1 MSLTIPLS
9 VRVKTARADKHIT
22 LDLRDLSLRS
32 VAPGGFAS
40 ATFSLDRPLSTQPD
54 EIDYYSTVYVYDRR
68 NGQTVWEGRLEDPGR
83 SAGDGQVWS
92 VAAVGPSAQ
101 AQDRTVPLIYI
112 DQSLSEGW
120 IRADNVTPGATV
132 GVGADIGLGANS
144 STQAINIQWPQG
156 LGVVNNSR
164 GVWRYTLIADAGQKL
179 ARVDYT
185 WDTGATTSNNKV
197 EAVTRSTDLAS
208 GEVARTQAWDTAGG
222 TSSPI
227 VVVTDWP
234 NGRSHVELRTLRDP
248 GGAATVPDDNSW
260 ASIRNVF
267 ILALRYDKAGAEI
280 TSGYTTN
287 SLLASDVVADLLG
300 RLLTGFDGANATVAA
315 TSYAITSLAY
325 SGGVTAAQVF
335 DDLMLLEPAYYW
347 AAWESNTAGLNR
359 FEWKAWPT
367 TVRYEA
373 DIVDGFDS
381 PGSAANLFNTV
392 RVTYTDAAGKTK
404 NVQRTQTVQALTD
417 AGLTRE
423 GFLDLRTTGIS
434 TLANA
439 QQAGDQW
446 LAQRATPPNAG
457 TLTIARPILD
467 RTDGKMAMPWEILP
481 GELIRVRGVRPSID
495 SLNATDRDGVTVFRI
510 VGTDFRASDAAATL
524 ELDSYPLTT
533 ARALAKLAKRAH
545 R

>member
-1 MSLTIPLS
+1 MSLTIPLA

-22 LDLRDLSLRS
+22 RDLRDLSFRK

-40 ATFSLDRPLSTQPD
+40 ATFSLDRPLATQPN
-54 EIDYYSTVYVYDRR
+54 EIDYYSTVYVYDTR
-68 NGQTVWEGRLEDPGR
+68 NGKTVWEGRLEDPGR

-144 STQAINIQWPQG
+144 STQAINIQFPQG
-156 LGVVNNSR
+156 LTVVTGSR
-164 GVWRYTLIADAGQKL
+164 GVWRYTPIADAGQKL

-185 WDTGATTSNNKV
+185 WDAGVTTGNYAV
-197 EAVTRSTDLAS
+197 EALTRSTDLSA
-208 GEVARTQAWDTAGG
+208 GEVVRSQTFSTTPSG
-222 TSSPI
+222 SSPK

-234 NGRSHVELRTLRDP
+234 NGRSHVEVRALEA
-248 GGAATVPDDNSW
+248 GGGGTVVGDTDW
-260 ASIRNVF
+260 VSIRNVF
-267 ILALRYDKAGAEI
+267 ILALRYDKSGAEI
-280 TSGYTTN
+280 TTGYSTN

-300 RLLTGFDGANATVAA
+300 RLLTGFDGANASVAS
-315 TSYAITSLAY
+315 TSYAITSLTY
-325 SGGVTAAQVF
+325 PGGVTAAQVF

-404 NVQRTQTVQALTD
+404 NVQRTQAVQALTD